1 MSVAGGAGDAP
12 IELFIV
18 DVDGTLL
25 TPDKELTG
33 RARRAAHQLQERG
46 VRVALTSGR
55 PPRGMRMLI
64 EPLALRTPL
73 AGFNG
78 GMFVDADLEIL
89 EEHLIEP
96 GAARD
101 IVELLD
107 DRGLDVWVY
116 RKDEWYV
123 RDRDAPHVDRERA
136 TVAFDPVVAAE
147 LGSKLDAA
155 VKIVGVSDDP
165 ERMGKAEEDARQLDG
180 RVAAVRSQ
188 PYYLDVTHPDANKG
202 HVVRFLAHRFD
213 VPPERIATIGDMPT
227 DVTMFEAAGLS
238 VAMGNADP
246 DVRARARL
254 LAPSNA
260 EEGFARAVEEL
271 ILPRARTKGSKT

>member
-1 MSVAGGAGDAP
+1 MSGVDGVGNSP
-12 IELFIV
+12 IELFVV

-25 TPDKELTG
+25 TPDKELTD

-46 VRVALTSGR
+46 VRIALTSGR

-78 GMFVDADLEIL
+78 GMFVDEDLEIL
-89 EEHLIEP
+89 KEHLIEP

-107 DRGLDVWVY
+107 ERGLDVWVY
-116 RKDEWYV
+116 RKGEWYV

-136 TVAFDPVVAAE
+136 TVAFDPVVTAE
-147 LGSKLDAA
+147 LDSKLDAA
-155 VKIVGVSDDP
+155 VKIVGVSDDH
-165 ERMGKAEEDARQLDG
+165 ELMARAEKDVQRQDG
-180 RVAAVRSQ
+180 RVSAVRSQ

-202 HVVRFLAHRFD
+202 SVVRFLSHHLD

-227 DVTMFEAAGLS
+227 DLSMFEAAGLS
-238 VAMGNADP
+238 VAMGNADR
-246 DVRARARL
+246 DVRAQARFVT
-254 LAPSNA
+254 ASNA

-271 ILPRARTKGSKT
+271 ILPRARAKGSA